1 MQKKC
6 QDNNAAIRKV
16 ILDAAYKIGMEEGI
30 EKITARRIG
39 TEIGYSTGVIYY
51 HFQNKQEILDI
62 LRQDRDKSIYEAV
75 RECFHPDGGLRE
87 NCGRV
92 MDYIYQ
98 FAVNERDFYIQI
110 YTEQSAGDTQKDMWM
125 DLIRNGLDI
134 AVSRDELAPDKIES
148 ATNFLWSFFI
158 GYDMLLLHHCP
169 SNADAAREMSQS
181 MLDVL
186 MEGLLKR

>member
-62 LRQDRDKSIYEAV
+62 LRQNRDKSIYEAV
-75 RECFHPDGGLRE
+75 RECFRQTVG
-87 NCGRV
+87 CGK
-92 MDYIYQ
+92 I
-98 FAVNERDFYIQI
+98 A
-110 YTEQSAGDTQKDMWM
+110 AG
-125 DLIRNGLDI
+125 
-134 AVSRDELAPDKIES
+134 
-148 ATNFLWSFFI
+148 
-158 GYDMLLLHHCP
+158 
-169 SNADAAREMSQS
+169 
-181 MLDVL
+181 
-186 MEGLLKR
+186 